1 MGPLNVPLYRFGL
14 HWLPTFLDEVART
27 AKPEPWGSR
36 MKTLELYLRASYEIA
51 ARQSKVH
58 EDPSLGIAFWR
69 AGSLVSLTSDPLWLV
84 YERNW
89 RAQPFW
95 RFREVAVG
103 RPPECVDLGDLTLEY
118 TPPAFHRDW
127 PIHFQQG
134 SLDHIMGSDP
144 NRARLQLVLR
154 EALDHFSEHLVLR
167 AIYGE
172 IQLKR
177 KEEAVIAQWYRGDYQ
192 FLMPLHLTQPE
203 RVELTAVLQ
212 PDPPMQRY
220 IVRTLLLPHYAY
232 AYVRAVAKSRDGVPD
247 GMLLADK
254 DLVPLDAQEKDTCC
268 TTQSRS
274 CMGRRPWPV

>member
-58 EDPSLGIAFWR
+58 KDPSLGIAFWR

-89 RAQPFW
+89 RAQPYW

-134 SLDHIMGSDP
+134 SLDHMMGSDP
-144 NRARLQLVLR
+144 SRARLQLVLR
-154 EALDHFSEHLVLR
+154 EALDHSSKHLVLR

-203 RVELTAVLQ
+203 RVELTAVLLPPFCCAAGIGLDFLHGSVTAFEPQ
-212 PDPPMQRY
+212 VRCFVEAAHPALPDH
-220 IVRTLLLPHYAY
+220 LN
-232 AYVRAVAKSRDGVPD
+232 
-247 GMLLADK
+247 
-254 DLVPLDAQEKDTCC
+254 DLVPVAEYVAGLE
-268 TTQSRS
+268 
-274 CMGRRPWPV
+274 VIHN